1 MTKRSEQR
9 LPGIERPVSHLV
21 FSDGVASVS
30 VFIQDSADSSPATL
44 LTGAS
49 QIGPSAAY
57 STRIAGHVVTA
68 VGEVPAGTVRM
79 IATTVRPQQSIESAA
94 EGAASASL
102 QADRSRPE
110 SAPEASRPRPDAV
123 RQPSAMPAL
132 APSEP
137 RR

>member
-1 MTKRSEQR
+1 
-9 LPGIERPVSHLV
+9 
-21 FSDGVASVS
+21 
-30 VFIQDSADSSPATL
+30 VFIQDSTDSSPATL

-57 STRIAGHVVTA
+57 STRIEGHVVTA

-79 IATTVRPQQSIESAA
+79 IATTVRPQQRPEPAA
-94 EGAASASL
+94 EAASGGSL
-102 QADRSRPE
+102 QADRNRPE
-110 SAPEASRPRPDAV
+110 AAPEASRPRPDAG
-123 RQPSAMPAL
+123 RRPSPVPAL